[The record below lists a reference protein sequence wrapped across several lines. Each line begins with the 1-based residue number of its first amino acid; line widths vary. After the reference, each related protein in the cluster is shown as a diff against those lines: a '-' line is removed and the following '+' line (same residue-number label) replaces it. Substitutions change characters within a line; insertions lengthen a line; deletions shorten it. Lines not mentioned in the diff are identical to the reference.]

1 MKRTHIKTVACAL
14 VASSFGLATQGVA
27 EESFVKTAVS
37 TTTISGFVDTSA
49 IVGFGDNTVYGR
61 SFVTSETMDGFNF
74 HMANL
79 TLSSEPVGSGE
90 FKAGY
95 TVELLMGPAANK
107 ITSTSA
113 LTQSGGGNSL
123 SDFAV
128 KQAYVDL
135 LVPVGENGLSLQI
148 GTWDTIIGYEVFNGK
163 DNPHFT
169 RSFAFFIEPFVHT
182 GVKGSY
188 AINDSIEFLFGIA
201 DSYNSTI
208 GGRSPNSNNGDLT
221 YLGALSLTMPED
233 GALAGANLYIGAAHG
248 PYSGTTIQD
257 TMYYAGLSLPVTDMI
272 ALGFSNDHLV
282 KDGGG
287 YANATSFYISLFAT
301 EKLSF
306 HNRVEYAVANSST
319 WLPAGSVPDDEEL
332 LGETFTIQYDM
343 FDNVLTRLEARY
355 DHALD
360 GTPYG
365 ASFNKDNNF
374 SLMASVVYMF

>member
-233 GALAGANLYIGAAHG
+233 GALAGANLYIGEIGRAH
-248 PYSGTTIQD
+248 
-257 TMYYAGLSLPVTDMI
+257 V
-272 ALGFSNDHLV
+272 
-282 KDGGG
+282 
-287 YANATSFYISLFAT
+287 
-301 EKLSF
+301 
-306 HNRVEYAVANSST
+306 
-319 WLPAGSVPDDEEL
+319 
-332 LGETFTIQYDM
+332 
-343 FDNVLTRLEARY
+343 
-355 DHALD
+355 
-360 GTPYG
+360 
-365 ASFNKDNNF
+365 
-374 SLMASVVYMF
+374 

>member
-14 VASSFGLATQGVA
+14 VASSFGLATQGIA

-49 IVGFGDNTVYGR
+49 VIGFGDNTVHGR
-61 SFVTSETMDGFNF
+61 SFVTSENMDGFNF
-74 HMANL
+74 HMANVS
-79 TLSSEPVGSGE
+79 LSSEPVGSGE

-95 TVELLMGPAANK
+95 NVELLFGPAANK

-113 LTQSGGGNSL
+113 LTGANGGAG

-148 GTWDTIIGYEVFNGK
+148 GTWDTIVGYEVFNSK

-188 AINDSIEFLFGIA
+188 AINDSVEFLFGVA

-221 YLGALSLTMPED
+221 YLAALSLTMPED
-233 GALAGANLYIGAAHG
+233 GALAGANLYVGAAHG
-248 PYSGTTIQD
+248 PYAGTTIQD
-257 TMYYAGLSLPVTDMI
+257 TLYYVGVSLPVSDMI
-272 ALGFSNDHLV
+272 ALGASNDYLS
-282 KDGGG
+282 KDTGG
-287 YANATSFYISLFAT
+287 YANATSFYLSFFAS

-306 HNRVEYAVANSST
+306 HNRIEYAVSNGTT
-319 WLPAGSVPDDEEL
+319 WDSAGTGQDEEL

-343 FDNVLTRLEARY
+343 FENVLTRLEARY
-355 DHALD
+355 DHSLEGD
-360 GTPYG
+360 IYG
-365 ASFNKDNNF
+365 SAANDDSSL
-374 SLMASVVYMF
+374 SLMANIVYMF

>member
-14 VASSFGLATQGVA
+14 VASSFGLATQGIA
-27 EESFVKTAVS
+27 EETFVKTAVS

-49 IVGFGDNTVYGR
+49 VVGFGDNTVHGR
-61 SFVTSETMDGFNF
+61 SFVTSENMDGFNF
-74 HMANL
+74 HMANVS
-79 TLSSEPVGSGE
+79 LSSAPVGSGE

-95 TVELLMGPAANK
+95 NVELLFGPAANK

-113 LTQSGGGNSL
+113 LTNSGGGDTM

-148 GTWDTIIGYEVFNGK
+148 GTWDTIVGYEVFNGK

-188 AINDSIEFLFGIA
+188 AINDSVEFLFGVA

-221 YLGALSLTMPED
+221 YLAALSLTMPED
-233 GALAGANLYIGAAHG
+233 GSLAGANLYLGAAHG

-257 TMYYAGLSLPVTDMI
+257 TLYYIGASLPVSDAVAI
-272 ALGFSNDHLV
+272 GVSNDYLS
-282 KDGGG
+282 KDLGG
-287 YANATSFYISLFAT
+287 YANATSFYLSFFAS

-306 HNRVEYAVANSST
+306 HNRIEYAVSNGTT
-319 WLPAGSVPDDEEL
+319 WDSNGVGQDEEL
-332 LGETFTIQYDM
+332 LGETFTVQYDM
-343 FDNVLTRLEARY
+343 FENVLTRLEARY
-355 DHALD
+355 DHSLD
-360 GTPYG
+360 GDIYG
-365 ASFNKDNNF
+365 SAMNDDSSL
-374 SLMASVVYMF
+374 SLMANIVYMF